1 MKTNNEMRN
10 AECGMR
16 SAEISRQWLTAG
28 DAPPLR
34 APRAFTLI
42 ELLVVI
48 SVIALLAALTF
59 PALRAAKLSMLRARA
74 KSEMTQI
81 ETAIERYKD
90 KFGHY
95 PPDNRISAN
104 PDPYALNQLYYELLG
119 TTNVG
124 TPAAPIAA
132 TLDGSAQIARDSLP
146 SVFGANVSGFL
157 NCARTGG
164 DEAVNAISFLRGLKP
179 GQFLAITNG
188 TSETPICSVLGANLD
203 GPLIYKNA
211 VGAKLNPWRYNS
223 SSPTNNPNTFDL
235 WIDVAAGGKTNRICN
250 WSDRPLVVSTPYW

>member
-1 MKTNNEMRN
+1 MKN
-10 AECGMR
+10 AECRMKP
-16 SAEISRQWLTAG
+16 AEGGRE
-28 DAPPLR
+28 LR
-34 APRAFTLI
+34 APRAARAFTLI
-42 ELLVVI
+42 ELLVVLA
-48 SVIALLAALTF
+48 VIGLLAALTF

-74 KSEMTQI
+74 KSEMTQV

-90 KFGHY
+90 RFGHY

-119 TTNVG
+119 TTNSSGVFQ
-124 TPAAPIAA
+124 
-132 TLDGSAQIARDSLP
+132 TLDGSAQIADGSLP
-146 SVFGANVSGFL
+146 AVFGPNVSGFL

-164 DEAVNAISFLRGLKP
+164 DEAVNAVSFLKGLKP

-188 TSETPICSVLGANLD
+188 TSPVPVCNLLGANLD

-223 SSPTNNPNTFDL
+223 SSPTNNPNSFDL
-235 WIDVAAGGKTNRICN
+235 WIDVDAGGKTNRICN

>member
-1 MKTNNEMRN
+1 MNN
-10 AECGMR
+10 AECRMKP
-16 SAEISRQWLTAG
+16 AEGGRE
-28 DAPPLR
+28 LR
-34 APRAFTLI
+34 APRAARAFTLI
-42 ELLVVI
+42 ELLVVLA
-48 SVIALLAALTF
+48 VIGLLAALTF

-74 KSEMTQI
+74 KSEMTQV

-90 KFGHY
+90 RFGHY

-104 PDPYALNQLYYELLG
+104 PDAYALNQLYYELLG
-119 TTNVG
+119 TTNSSGVFQ
-124 TPAAPIAA
+124 
-132 TLDGSAQIARDSLP
+132 TLDGSAQIADGSLP
-146 SVFGANVSGFL
+146 AVFGPNVTGFL

-164 DEAVNAISFLRGLKP
+164 DEAVNAVSFLKGLKP

-188 TSETPICSVLGANLD
+188 TSAVPVCNLLGASLD
-203 GPLIYKNA
+203 GPLIYRNA

-223 SSPTNNPNTFDL
+223 SSPTNNPNSFDL

>member
-1 MKTNNEMRN
+1 MKGECRMKN
-10 AECGMR
+10 AECRMKP
-16 SAEISRQWLTAG
+16 AEGGRELH
-28 DAPPLR
+28 APR
-34 APRAFTLI
+34 AARAFTLI

-48 SVIALLAALTF
+48 AVIGLLAALTF

-90 KFGHY
+90 KLGHY

-119 TTNVG
+119 TTNSSGVFQ
-124 TPAAPIAA
+124 
-132 TLDGSAQIARDSLP
+132 TLDGSAQIADGSLP
-146 SVFGANVSGFL
+146 AVFGPNVTGFL

-164 DEAVNAISFLRGLKP
+164 DEAVNAVSFLKGLKP

-188 TSETPICSVLGANLD
+188 TSAVPVCNLLGASLD
-203 GPLIYKNA
+203 GPLVYRNA
-211 VGAKLNPWRYNS
+211 IGAKLNPWRYNS
-223 SSPTNNPNTFDL
+223 SSPTNNPNSFDL

>member
-1 MKTNNEMRN
+1 MKP
-10 AECGMR
+10 AEGGR
-16 SAEISRQWLTAG
+16 ELQ
-28 DAPPLR
+28 APR
-34 APRAFTLI
+34 AARAFTLI
-42 ELLVVI
+42 ELLVVLA
-48 SVIALLAALTF
+48 VIGLLAALTF

-74 KSEMTQI
+74 KSEMTQV

-90 KFGHY
+90 RFGHY

-119 TTNVG
+119 TTNSSGVFQ
-124 TPAAPIAA
+124 
-132 TLDGSAQIARDSLP
+132 TLDGSAQIADGSLP
-146 SVFGANVSGFL
+146 AVFGPNVTGFL

-164 DEAVNAISFLRGLKP
+164 DEAVNAVSFLKGLKP

-188 TSETPICSVLGANLD
+188 TSAVPVCNLLGANLD

-223 SSPTNNPNTFDL
+223 SSPTNNLNSFDL
-235 WIDVAAGGKTNRICN
+235 WIDVDAGGKTNRICN

>member
-1 MKTNNEMRN
+1 MNN
-10 AECGMR
+10 AECRMKP
-16 SAEISRQWLTAG
+16 AEGGRELQ
-28 DAPPLR
+28 APR
-34 APRAFTLI
+34 AARAFTLI
-42 ELLVVI
+42 ELLVVLA
-48 SVIALLAALTF
+48 VIGLLAALTF

-90 KFGHY
+90 RFGHY

-104 PDPYALNQLYYELLG
+104 PDPYALNQRYYELLG
-119 TTNVG
+119 TTNSSGVFQ
-124 TPAAPIAA
+124 
-132 TLDGSAQIARDSLP
+132 TLDGSAQIADGSLP
-146 SVFGANVSGFL
+146 AVFGPNVTGFL

-164 DEAVNAISFLRGLKP
+164 DEAVNAVSFLKGLKP

-188 TSETPICSVLGANLD
+188 TSAVPVCNLLGANLD

-223 SSPTNNPNTFDL
+223 SSPTNNPNSFDL
-235 WIDVAAGGKTNRICN
+235 WIDVDAGGKTNRICN

>member
-1 MKTNNEMRN
+1 MKP
-10 AECGMR
+10 AEGGR
-16 SAEISRQWLTAG
+16 ELQ
-28 DAPPLR
+28 APR
-34 APRAFTLI
+34 AARAFTLI
-42 ELLVVI
+42 ELLVVLA
-48 SVIALLAALTF
+48 VIGLLAALTF

-90 KFGHY
+90 RFGHY

-119 TTNVG
+119 TTNSSGVFQ
-124 TPAAPIAA
+124 
-132 TLDGSAQIARDSLP
+132 TLDGSAQIADGSLP
-146 SVFGANVSGFL
+146 AVFGPNVTGFL

-164 DEAVNAISFLRGLKP
+164 DEAVNAVSFLKGLKP

-188 TSETPICSVLGANLD
+188 TSPDPVCTVLGANLD
-203 GPLIYKNA
+203 GPLVYQNKIL
-211 VGAKLNPWRYNS
+211 AKLNPWRYNS
-223 SSPTNNPNTFDL
+223 SSPTNNPNSFDL
-235 WIDVAAGGKTNRICN
+235 WIDVDAGGKTNRICN